1 MSILSIPLCK
11 PLKNNSHHPCLGN
24 AMVYF
29 IVVQIL
35 FLPICT
41 ISEELVIAQAVGGNQ
56 VIFCNYRIE
65 ITEICNIS
73 IKI

>member
-1 MSILSIPLCK
+1 
-11 PLKNNSHHPCLGN
+11 
-24 AMVYF
+24 MVYF

-35 FLPICT
+35 FLPIC
-41 ISEELVIAQAVGGNQ
+41 EELVIAQAVGCNQ